1 MVDPR
6 RKLDELHAIIVLAKR
21 AARDRDVPSVAR
33 ALEEMH
39 IQTGLLLCELRKPMM
54 RSARV
59 YDLAAERRAR
69 A

>member
-1 MVDPR
+1 MADPK

-21 AARDRDVPSVAR
+21 AARDGDASSVAR
-33 ALEEMH
+33 VIEEMH
-39 IQTGLLLCELRKPMM
+39 IQTGLLLRELRKPMM